1 MSNSKEY
8 TAFVLGSTGL
18 CGGAIL
24 KHCLGSGK
32 FTTVTTLTRRA
43 LPEYLISPTEL
54 ANQKDVL
61 TSIVD
66 ADSQNWAHKITA
78 PEYGKNNVFF
88 SGLGTTR
95 AQAHGFANQYK
106 IDHDLNVALAQKAKE
121 AGYNTYVLV
130 SSVGASKDSMFA
142 YTKMKGEIEDAV
154 EKLGFDNL
162 VVLRPG
168 LLLGDRHGNKSQSFM
183 SSAAESIGARFYRS
197 KLQKLFGYPVYGEEV
212 GKIAVKLA
220 LETSV
225 NATPSGKTN
234 VRIVESNEILD
245 LAAK

>member
-1 MSNSKEY
+1 MSSSKEY

-24 KHCLGSGK
+24 KHCMGSGK
-32 FTTVTTLTRRA
+32 FAAVTTLTRRE
-43 LPEYLISPTEL
+43 LPDYLVSSPEL
-54 ANQKDVL
+54 ANKKGTL

-66 ADSQNWAHKITA
+66 ADSENWATKISA
-78 PEYGKNNVFF
+78 PEHGKNNVFF

-130 SSVGASKDSMFA
+130 SSIGASKDSMFA

-154 EKLGFDNL
+154 EKLGFENL

-183 SSAAESIGARFYRS
+183 SSAAESIGSYFYRS
-197 KLQKLFGYPVYGEEV
+197 KLQKLFGCPVYGEEV
-212 GKIAVKLA
+212 GEVAVKLA
-220 LETSV
+220 LETSS
-225 NATPSGKTN
+225 NANPSGKTK
-234 VRIVESNEILD
+234 VRIVESKDILD